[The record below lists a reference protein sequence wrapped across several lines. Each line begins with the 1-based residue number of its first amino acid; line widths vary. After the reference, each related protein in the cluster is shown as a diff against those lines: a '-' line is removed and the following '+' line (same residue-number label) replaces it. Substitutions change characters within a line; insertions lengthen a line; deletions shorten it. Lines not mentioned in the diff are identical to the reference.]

1 MEENNVYNDVNLDL
15 LIDAVETLT
24 TVPQNKK
31 VFLSQTELMRD
42 RFGLTKKTHTKK
54 RKKKKR

>member
-15 LIDAVETLT
+15 LIDTIETLT